1 MFFAMSAECMTSEDK
16 TLPIQKKMVLQIL
29 ESEVKFL
36 SFNLEFF
43 VLPAELFPTWSTM
56 AKNQNV

>member
-1 MFFAMSAECMTSEDK
+1 MSAECMTLEDK
-16 TLPIQKKMVLQIL
+16 TLPIQKKMFLQIL

-43 VLPAELFPTWSTM
+43 VLPAGLFPTWSIM
-56 AKNQNV
+56 AKYQNV

>member
-1 MFFAMSAECMTSEDK
+1 MSAECMTSDDK
-16 TLPIQKKMVLQIL
+16 TLPIQKKIFIKIL

-43 VLPAELFPTWSTM
+43 VLPAELFPKWSIT
-56 AKNQNV
+56 AENQNV